1 MADYIEVH
9 VTAGDRDE
17 AARISR
23 VAVERRLAACAQTVG
38 PITSTYWWEGK
49 VEESE
54 EWLVLFKTT
63 ADLFDKLAASVRETH
78 SYDVPEI
85 IAVPVRAGISDYLS
99 WITKETASPS

>member
-1 MADYIEVH
+1 MLSTTPQPITARPGYLL
-9 VTAGDRDE
+9 TAGPGSILT
-17 AARISR
+17 AIP
-23 VAVERRLAACAQTVG
+23 C
-38 PITSTYWWEGK
+38 GK

-99 WITKETASPS
+99 WITQETASPS